1 MPVPRHIHKFTRK
14 MRSHLL
20 AESLGPASQT
30 ATRGLSGHRMVKNV
44 NSTAKF
50 LVPADHGP
58 QAHHLKLPSF
68 ISSSLLV
75 WNRDEH
81 KTKSSPQPTTQGCAV
96 SKGSLHDYKHEILI
110 QDLPNK
116 IHFFLNNPGP
126 SPPLRYWKTPDCV
139 VMWKGLIP
147 NSPTS
152 QENPTWSLFHGN
164 SPLTPPPHLRAER
177 LRVG

>member
-1 MPVPRHIHKFTRK
+1 MVQPCQFQGIFGLTRK

-68 ISSSLLV
+68 ISSSVTWGSTTTLGV
-75 WNRDEH
+75 KRMN
-81 KTKSSPQPTTQGCAV
+81 TKQRA
-96 SKGSLHDYKHEILI
+96 
-110 QDLPNK
+110 
-116 IHFFLNNPGP
+116 GP
-126 SPPLRYWKTPDCV
+126 SP
-139 VMWKGLIP
+139 
-147 NSPTS
+147 
-152 QENPTWSLFHGN
+152 Q
-164 SPLTPPPHLRAER
+164 
-177 LRVG
+177 LRVVQWARAAGMITNTNTRSSSRIYQTRYTSFLTILGPHHPWDTEKHLTE